1 MAVYQ
6 FQNATFTLKFL
17 TGQNAEGESVYK
29 KVTYRNIVETVTAD
43 QLNTVA
49 LALASLT
56 DFELVDVEKTEKQ
69 YVM

>member
-1 MAVYQ
+1 MAMYQ

-17 TGQNAEGESVYK
+17 TGQNEEGESVYK